1 MIQIKHDFKQKLW
14 SSIRDYI
21 AFPRPPSNKMPSE
34 RFRRHRVI

>member
-21 AFPRPPSNKMPSE
+21 AFPPSAFKQNA
-34 RFRRHRVI
+34 V